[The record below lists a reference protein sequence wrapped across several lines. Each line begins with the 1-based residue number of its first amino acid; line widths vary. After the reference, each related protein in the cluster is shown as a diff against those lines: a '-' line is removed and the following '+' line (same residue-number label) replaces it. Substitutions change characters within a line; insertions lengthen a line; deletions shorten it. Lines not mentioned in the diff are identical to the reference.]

1 MTVIVT
7 NSDNSKCRINQ
18 HRYRDVQKSGAYWAA
33 NICDGF

>member
-18 HRYRDVQKSGAYWAA
+18 DRYRDVQKSGAY
-33 NICDGF
+33 